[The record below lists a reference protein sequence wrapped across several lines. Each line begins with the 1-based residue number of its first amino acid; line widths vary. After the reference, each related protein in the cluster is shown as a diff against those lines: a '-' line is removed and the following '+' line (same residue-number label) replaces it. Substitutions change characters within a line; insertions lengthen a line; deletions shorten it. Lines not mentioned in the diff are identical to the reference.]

1 MIREKVSNMNTST
14 SSRQRML
21 SALKCEEP
29 DHTPC
34 SFMLFKGLKLVNES
48 YLEFLQNELKLGLD
62 AYVELPPRMPS
73 VVNDYYNLHGIP
85 VSYDPSVKIRE
96 WLEKIPGEEDPLM
109 VKEYLTPEGTLR
121 TEVWQT
127 DDWPWGDHVPFL
139 DDYLVPRSRKFLIE
153 NMGDLNALQYLLVEP
168 TAVEIENFHQES
180 QDAIEFARAH
190 DLLLVGGWGVGAD
203 LIGWIYGLQ
212 NMVFGVYDHPQLIK
226 QMLEMIGNWNRKRM
240 QVLLGSDIDLYIKRA
255 WYENCDFW
263 TPSAFEEFILPELVK
278 DIELAHANGVYFGY
292 LITSSVMPLL
302 DIIADSGVDV
312 LIGVDPDEWDLE
324 RTKQKLGGKV
334 CLWGGVNG
342 HRTVEMG
349 STEQVR
355 HEVQHAIEI
364 LSPGGGFILS
374 PVDNV
379 REYSPLIE
387 ENVKTLINE
396 WQSRHTSAVGKQ

>member
-1 MIREKVSNMNTST
+1 MLREKVANMNIST

-34 SFMLFKGLKLVNES
+34 SFMLFKGLKLINES
-48 YLEFLQNELKLGLD
+48 YLEFLQNELRLGLD
-62 AYVELPPRMPS
+62 VYVELPPRMPS

-85 VSYDPSVKIRE
+85 VSYDPSVKIKE

-127 DDWPWGDHVPFL
+127 DDWPWADHVPFL
-139 DDYLVPRSRKFLIE
+139 DDYLVPRSRKFLVETID
-153 NMGDLNALQYLLVEP
+153 DLNALQYLLIEP
-168 TAVEIENFHQES
+168 TAVEIDNFHQES
-180 QDAIEFARAH
+180 REAIEFARAH

-240 QVLLGSDIDLYIKRA
+240 QVLLNSGIDLYIKRA

-263 TPSAFEEFILPELVK
+263 TPSAFKEFILPELAK
-278 DIELAHANGVYFGY
+278 DVELAHANGVYFGY

-302 DIIADSGVDV
+302 DIIADSGVDA
-312 LIGVDPDEWDLE
+312 LIGVDPEEWDLE

-349 STEQVR
+349 SPEKVR
-355 HEVQHAIEI
+355 QEVQYAMEV

-387 ENVKTLINE
+387 KNVKALIDE
-396 WQSRHTSAVGKQ
+396 WQSFHPSAVGKQ